1 MIRFP
6 WPLTV
11 PEVDPD
17 PDTTCTLTPLNVI
30 VGWPSIPLSVYDACD
45 RIDAL
50 TAVVPDPQPDA
61 DEPPETAG
69 CPAVV
74 GTQRNSDAADASA
87 KPTTKMP
94 APVATS
100 AAASA
105 RAPLNISTPL
115 DLVLGPVLKRP
126 LMNPRRQYLTAP
138 PGWRAG

>member
-30 VGWPSIPLSVYDACD
+30 VGWPSIPLSVYVACD

-87 KPTTKMP
+87 TPTTKMH

-105 RAPLNISTPL
+105 RAPIDIYTPL
-115 DLVLGPVLKRP
+115 DSFWALFLS
-126 LMNPRRQYLTAP
+126 AP
-138 PGWRAG
+138 